1 MDDRLKSLV
10 LDMLEWMG
18 PEPRP
23 YTEVIEAWR
32 TSCPRLTVWEDAVEE
47 GLVSSAVVDGR
58 GVLVSITPH
67 GRALLAE
74 SGRVKGHGRAA
85 SARHPLSPL
94 AGRGLG

>member
-1 MDDRLKSLV
+1 MDDRLRSLV

-47 GLVSSAVVDGR
+47 GFVSSAVVDGR
-58 GVLVSITPH
+58 GVLVSITPR
-67 GRALLAE
+67 GRTFLAE
-74 SGRVKGHGRAA
+74 SGRVRSSAKAVSHAA
-85 SARHPLSPL
+85 
-94 AGRGLG
+94 

>member
-10 LDMLEWMG
+10 LDMLQWMG

-47 GLVSSAVVDGR
+47 RFVSCEAIEGH
-58 GVLVSITPH
+58 GVMVSITPR
-67 GRALLAE
+67 GRALLVE
-74 SGRVKGHGRAA
+74 SGRIQPDARSVSHAA
-85 SARHPLSPL
+85 
-94 AGRGLG
+94 

>member
-32 TSCPRLTVWEDAVEE
+32 TSCPRLTVWEDAVEGGYVTCE
-47 GLVSSAVVDGR
+47 AIDGR

-74 SGRVKGHGRAA
+74 SGRVMPRGRAA
-85 SARHPLSPL
+85 VKSSPLPAL

>member
-47 GLVSSAVVDGR
+47 GFVSSAVVDGC
-58 GVLVSITPH
+58 GVLVSITPR
-67 GRALLAE
+67 GRTFLVE
-74 SGRVKGHGRAA
+74 SGRVRSSAKAVSHAA
-85 SARHPLSPL
+85 
-94 AGRGLG
+94 